1 MVYILVTKI
10 GPSSLERTG
19 PMRILRFAPLLA
31 VAGAACVVAWTPH
44 GHSPP
49 RDVASLDR
57 AAVSRVVGAPTETA
71 SMASGPKSLPA
82 TPPLDSGSAP
92 STSPEAA
99 GRDLPSTD
107 RVPALPGEVARSDKE
122 AKVQFAYASLDGAAP
137 ALGAPSAV
145 TPPAETAALEPS
157 APPEPAADPA
167 LPPPRS
173 PQAVVLYRKGDAAGL
188 MALASAAA
196 DAHERTALEW
206 TSLRADPHPSFDSLA
221 AFLKAHPRWPSRT
234 WIRDLE

>member
-1 MVYILVTKI
+1 MVYVLVTKI

-49 RDVASLDR
+49 PEVATLDR
-57 AAVSRVVGAPTETA
+57 AAVSRVVVAPTETA
-71 SMASGPKSLPA
+71 STTSGPKSLPA

-107 RVPALPGEVARSDKE
+107 RVPAPPGDFARSDKE
-122 AKVQFAYASLDGAAP
+122 AKVQFAYAGLDGAAP
-137 ALGAPSAV
+137 APGAPPAV
-145 TPPAETAALEPS
+145 MPPAETASLETP
-157 APPEPAADPA
+157 APPPATPAPSTPAADPGS
-167 LPPPRS
+167 PPRS
-173 PQAVVLYRKGDAAGL
+173 PQAVIL
-188 MALASAAA
+188 
-196 DAHERTALEW
+196 
-206 TSLRADPHPSFDSLA
+206 
-221 AFLKAHPRWPSRT
+221 
-234 WIRDLE
+234 